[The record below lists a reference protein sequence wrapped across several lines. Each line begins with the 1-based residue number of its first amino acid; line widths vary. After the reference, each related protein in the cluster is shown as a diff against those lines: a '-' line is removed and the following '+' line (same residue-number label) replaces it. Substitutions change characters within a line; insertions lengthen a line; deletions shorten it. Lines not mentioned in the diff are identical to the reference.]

1 MDSQLFAYCNKCEK
15 EIFNPKR
22 KSFDSMYYNVWI
34 LAIIASLGLGLI
46 PFLIY
51 HYIILKKEF
60 CPNCQNQ
67 LNFYN
72 SREEIPNPKAEISRI
87 LEVIEQEKKEKEV
100 KINCPYCQEEISTQ
114 ETICSNCGA
123 SLKE

>member
-1 MDSQLFAYCNKCEK
+1 MSKQIFAYCNKCEK
-15 EIFNPKR
+15 EIFNPK
-22 KSFDSMYYNVWI
+22 KKMFDSMYYNIWI
-34 LAIIASLGLGLI
+34 LAIIASLGFGLI

-60 CPNCQNQ
+60 CPHCQNQ
-67 LNFYN
+67 LSFYS

-87 LEVIEQEKKEKEV
+87 LQTIEEEKKGKEV
-100 KINCPYCQEEISTQ
+100 KMNCPYCQEEISNQ
-114 ETICSNCGA
+114 ETICPNCGA